1 MIRFLE
7 IKGYYFD
14 NKKNFAFIDTITDK
28 FVNIG
33 GNYIFHDYNDFILYS
48 RHIKE
53 KKYNTLNKLIP
64 KKYKE
69 MTTQEQKATD
79 IEDAVALILPK
90 QKEIEKSIRILN
102 HGIAAQKQMLE
113 QYIKDVCSSKK
124 VEVKAIKKI
133 IE

>member
-1 MIRFLE
+1 
-7 IKGYYFD
+7 
-14 NKKNFAFIDTITDK
+14 
-28 FVNIG
+28 
-33 GNYIFHDYNDFILYS
+33 
-48 RHIKE
+48 
-53 KKYNTLNKLIP
+53 
-64 KKYKE
+64 

-113 QYIKDVCSSKK
+113 QYIKDVCISKGVDTK
-124 VEVKAIKKI
+124 TVKKI